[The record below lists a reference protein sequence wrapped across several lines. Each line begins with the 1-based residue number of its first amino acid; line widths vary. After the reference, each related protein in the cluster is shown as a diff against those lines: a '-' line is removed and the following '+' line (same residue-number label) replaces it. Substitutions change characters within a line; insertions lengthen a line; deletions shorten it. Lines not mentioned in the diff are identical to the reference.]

1 MRPSS
6 LASLLALSPALSVIV
21 FAATAHAQPAQ
32 PPAPQPQA
40 PSQAQDAN
48 PPGSNSGAPATP
60 APGPNAAPDPGGPTT
75 FQPQTPAEP
84 APLPPASNDSY
95 LQTGTAGARAAGMAP
110 PGSNPHDFMDTR
122 LTWTFGDD
130 DFINR
135 TGVLVPLSPTFNI
148 GDRSQYRLFFD
159 NLNSRFAGRE
169 NLTHL
174 VMYKKLPSFVPNL
187 TTEAALALRFD
198 LASLASQSGNL
209 NSALYDAGSYIRLFY
224 KTGSVTDAKGVSRDA
239 GLSAV
244 FFPLDTDRMRLG
256 YLYDISW
263 GGTDQRINE
272 SIFPRAQGS
281 SPGFKLQFD
290 MPDKF
295 YGFVGFKT
303 ATIVEQVQILNT
315 TESDSDNVRVA
326 ESNYGF
332 LGGGGA
338 DFTNFLRLDFGAGYF
353 QQGKQDLPDV
363 RGKSV
368 YTYGASARLVL
379 HHDMPVPQSVDFR
392 LYRNDPSS
400 PMVLF
405 APQKYDPNELSWS
418 VSVEGSSLRQ
428 QLKDVDV
435 SGATKTQA
443 ANAAAVQGVVAY
455 GFSRLSITGI
465 YRDLSFVLRSVPGF
479 IPFTT
484 LPKDVKTDPEL
495 FGAAAY
501 SYYIDALRLTPELG
515 IGVQLPSTFKS
526 EFSNGSTP
534 AVNTIVVRRQGD
546 ESIQPLGADRKAI
559 LQARLSLKWAMS
571 DILSTVLWGQLVND
585 NNGTLIVRDPSE
597 GTASLRVYQKATRIG
612 AGLAIQ
618 ARF

>member
-1 MRPSS
+1 MRPSF
-6 LASLLALSPALSVIV
+6 LATGISALAPLV
-21 FAATAHAQPAQ
+21 FAASAHAQAT
-32 PPAPQPQA
+32 QA
-40 PSQAQDAN
+40 PL
-48 PPGSNSGAPATP
+48 
-60 APGPNAAPDPGGPTT
+60 
-75 FQPQTPAEP
+75 
-84 APLPPASNDSY
+84 APLPSPTTPTAPSTDVTAAGAAQPGAVTVTPTAAPSEPAAPPTPAIPPSDTS

-110 PGSNPHDFMDTR
+110 PGSNPNAFMDTR

-148 GDRSQYRLFFD
+148 GDRPQYRLFFD

-174 VMYKKLPSFVPNL
+174 VMYKKMPSFVPNL

-198 LASLASQSGNL
+198 LAALASQSGNL
-209 NSALYDAGSYIRLFY
+209 NSALYDAGSYIRIFY
-224 KTGSVTDAKGVSRDA
+224 KTDSVINAKGTARDA

-290 MPDKF
+290 MPDKY

-332 LGGGGA
+332 LGGGGV
-338 DFTNFLRLDFGAGYF
+338 DFTNFLRLDVGAGYF
-353 QQGKQDLPDV
+353 QQGKLDFPDV
-363 RGKSV
+363 RGKPV
-368 YTYGASARLVL
+368 YTYGASGRLVL

-400 PMVLF
+400 PMLLF
-405 APQKYDPNELSWS
+405 APQKYDANEFSWS
-418 VSVEGSSLRQ
+418 ISAEASSLRQ

-443 ANAAAVQGVVAY
+443 ANAAAIQGVVAY
-455 GFSRLSITGI
+455 GFSRLSLTGI

-484 LPKDVKTDPEL
+484 LPANIKTDPEL
-495 FGAAAY
+495 FGAAAF
-501 SYYIDALRLTPELG
+501 SYYFDALRLTPELG

-526 EFSNGSTP
+526 EFANGNTP
-534 AVNTIVVRRQGD
+534 AVNTIVVRKQGD
-546 ESIQPLGADRKAI
+546 ESIQPLGAGRKAI
-559 LQARLSLKWAMS
+559 VQMRLGVKWAVS
-571 DILSTVLWGQLVND
+571 DILSAVLWGQLVND
-585 NNGTLIVRDPSE
+585 NNGTLIIRDPGE
-597 GTASLRVYQKATRIG
+597 GTASLRVYQKPTRLG
-612 AGLAIQ
+612 AGVALQ